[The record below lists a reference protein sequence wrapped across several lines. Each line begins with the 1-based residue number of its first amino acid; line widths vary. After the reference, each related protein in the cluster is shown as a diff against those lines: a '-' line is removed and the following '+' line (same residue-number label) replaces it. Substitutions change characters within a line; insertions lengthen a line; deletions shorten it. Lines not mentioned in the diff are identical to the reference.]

1 MSLNKTFPYVTPVI
15 NGNTWRSGDFSVS
28 DRTVYNGAAN
38 FTRSV
43 RNNAE
48 WDLYFDYLD
57 GEWFYSIFP
66 SRTAAARAVRTTL
79 EAVGFRPHP
88 SWRE

>member
-28 DRTVYNGAAN
+28 DRTVYSGVAS

-48 WDLYFDYLD
+48 WNLYFDYFD
-57 GEWFYSIFP
+57 GEWFYCIFP
-66 SRTAAARAVRTTL
+66 NVQALCSTL
-79 EAVGFRPHP
+79 EAAGFRPHP